1 MSQFDRK
8 LLFVID
14 SLSCGGAEKSLVSLL
29 PLLDSNKYEIRL
41 WILHRGGA
49 FEPLVPSNVIIEP
62 NPTYSWNEKLLM
74 RVGGLYNSLSYR
86 CNRLFRR
93 KNHGAE
99 VLWKSSGF
107 AYKVPEGT
115 FDVAIAY
122 QQGFPTYLVANKISA
137 KKKIAWVNADI
148 FEVGYNIPFNL
159 PFYKTF
165 DHIVPVSEKLKV
177 KIEKRLPEL
186 ANKLVC
192 IYDILNPELIC
203 RLAKEQAEIY
213 NTIPNETVTIVT
225 VGRMVYLKGY
235 DLAVDAGEILHK
247 NGIDFKW
254 IFVGDG
260 PERSAIEESIKR
272 KGLSDLFIL
281 VGMQT
286 NPYPYIKSADIYVQA
301 SRFEGFGMTIG
312 EAKILNKP
320 IVSTDFEVV
329 YDQLTDRE
337 NGLIVEKNGDSIAEG
352 IMLLLK
358 DEELMRR
365 ILSNLSLEQ
374 NSTMRT
380 EVAKVEKMFDEY

>member
-1 MSQFDRK
+1 MKKSV
-8 LLFVID
+8 LFIID
-14 SLSCGGAEKSLVSLL
+14 SLGCGGAEKSLVSLL
-29 PLLDSNKYEIRL
+29 PLLSQDKYSIDL
-41 WILHRGGA
+41 WVLHRRGV
-49 FEPLVPSNVIIEP
+49 FESLVPDWINFVPIPHYNQVERIVRWIAKVS
-62 NPTYSWNEKLLM
+62 YSLQTRWYKLI
-74 RVGGLYNSLSYR
+74 
-86 CNRLFRR
+86 R
-93 KNHGAE
+93 KKKHGAE
-99 VLWKSSGF
+99 VLWNSTGF
-107 AYKVPEGT
+107 AYMVPQKEYDIT
-115 FDVAIAY
+115 VAY
-122 QQGFPTYLVANKISA
+122 QQGFPTYLVAEKISA

-148 FEVGYNIPFNL
+148 FEVGYNIPYNL
-159 PFYKTF
+159 PFYKQF
-165 DHIVPVSEKLKV
+165 DHIVSVSENLKV
-177 KIEKRLPEL
+177 KMENQLPEL
-186 ANKLVC
+186 VDKLVC
-192 IYDILNPELIC
+192 IYDILNPELIS
-203 RLAKEQAEIY
+203 RLAEEQAVERI
-213 NTIPNETVTIVT
+213 TIPNGTVTIVT

-247 NGIDFKW
+247 NGVDFKW

-358 DEELMRR
+358 DEELRRR
-365 ILSNLSLEQ
+365 IVSNLSLEQ

-380 EVAKVEKMFDEY
+380 EVMKVEIMFDED

>member
-1 MSQFDRK
+1 MKKSV
-8 LLFVID
+8 LFIID
-14 SLSCGGAEKSLVSLL
+14 SIGCGGSEKSLVSLL
-29 PLLDSNKYEIRL
+29 PLLSQEKYSIDL
-41 WILHRGGA
+41 WVLQRGGV
-49 FEPLVPSNVIIEP
+49 FESLVPDGISFVPIPYHNLVERLVRRIA
-62 NPTYSWNEKLLM
+62 K
-74 RVGGLYNSLSYR
+74 LSYSFQTR
-86 CNRLFRR
+86 WYKFIR
-93 KNHGAE
+93 KKKHGAE
-99 VLWKSSGF
+99 VLWSSTGF
-107 AYKVPEGT
+107 AYKVPQKEY
-115 FDVAIAY
+115 DIAVAY
-122 QQGFPTYLVANKISA
+122 QQGFPTYLVAEKICA

-148 FEVGYNIPFNL
+148 FEVGYSIPFNL
-159 PFYKTF
+159 PFYRLF

-177 KIEKRLPEL
+177 KMENRLPEL
-186 ANKLVC
+186 ADKLVC
-192 IYDILNPELIC
+192 VYDILNPDLIC
-203 RLAKEQAEIY
+203 RRANEQVEV
-213 NTIPNETVTIVT
+213 NDSIPDEVVTIVT

-235 DLAVDAGEILHK
+235 DLAIDAGEILHK

-260 PERSAIEESIKR
+260 PERLAIEESINR
-272 KGLSDLFIL
+272 KGLSDLFML

-337 NGLIVEKNGDSIAEG
+337 NGLIVEKNGGSIAEG

-358 DEELMRR
+358 DEELRRR
-365 ILSNLSLEQ
+365 IVSNLSVEQ

-380 EVAKVEKMFDEY
+380 ELMKVEKLFDED